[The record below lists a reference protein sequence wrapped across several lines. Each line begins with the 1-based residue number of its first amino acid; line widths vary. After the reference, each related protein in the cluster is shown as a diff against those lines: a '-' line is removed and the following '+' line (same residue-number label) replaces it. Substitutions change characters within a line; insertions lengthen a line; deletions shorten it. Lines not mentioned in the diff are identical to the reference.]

1 MDPCRAHHSS
11 RFAPHELTPYPVW
24 HSSVFYSLLDLVLQ
38 IFWSL
43 ILGRSYL
50 HYLRSFGF
58 EIWWAPL
65 WPYLKMVSPIH
76 TPTPWTHMLIIV
88 LLCMDC
94 KLTEH
99 LTRAGWPWTEMVPH
113 TKNDEH
119 DWENIFP
126 KASLETVLKM
136 HNCIIIAN
144 SLYSYTS
151 SKFLAHRDFFLK
163 LLTSFFW
170 CFNSLCKIMRLS
182 PKK

>member
-1 MDPCRAHHSS
+1 MNWHHTQFDTL
-11 RFAPHELTPYPVW
+11 RHFTHCW
-24 HSSVFYSLLDLVLQ
+24 
-38 IFWSL
+38 IWSFK
-43 ILGRSYL
+43 
-50 HYLRSFGF
+50 SFGHWSWGGHISTILDHLGLRYG
-58 EIWWAPL
+58 EPLYGLIWKWWAPSA
-65 WPYLKMVSPIH
+65 P
-76 TPTPWTHMLIIV
+76 PTPLTHMVIIV

-94 KLTEH
+94 KLTDY
-99 LTRAGWPWTEMVPH
+99 LTRTGWPLTEMVPH

-126 KASLETVLKM
+126 KAALETVLKL
-136 HNCIIIAN
+136 HISIIIAN

-170 CFNSLCKIMRLS
+170 CFKSLCKIMRLS